1 MRGFCCDESRCVP
14 GGQPLALELEVSE
27 IMATQ
32 TIPDVSKKPFVRRTA
47 PDRSQRV
54 RHTVQGVFL
63 LINAWIGLQFYV
75 WVRYFER
82 GGTGFYLPRPAGVEG
97 WLPIAGLMNTK
108 YLLVT
113 GRVPLVHPAAMYLFL
128 GFVGMS
134 LVLKKSFCSWL
145 CPVGTF
151 SEFLGRLGRR
161 VYGRNLR
168 LPRLADLP
176 LRGIKYLLLAFFV
189 VFIGAMSA
197 EALDGFMA
205 TPYGLMADVKMLNF
219 FRDMGI
225 TAALVIGLLMLASTL
240 VQHFW
245 CRYLCPY
252 GALMGLVSL
261 LSPVKIRRDAEA
273 CIDCGKCAKA
283 CPAGL
288 KVDQLVQVRSAECTA
303 CMACVAACSTQ
314 DALQLALPPRR
325 AVTARE
331 RWRRRGVG
339 PLVITGVLAYLFFGV
354 MLFARATN
362 HWQMHMPKAAY
373 LQLVPQTNRLT
384 HPGF

>member
-27 IMATQ
+27 MATQ

-145 CPVGTF
+145 
-151 SEFLGRLGRR
+151 
-161 VYGRNLR
+161 
-168 LPRLADLP
+168 
-176 LRGIKYLLLAFFV
+176 
-189 VFIGAMSA
+189 
-197 EALDGFMA
+197 
-205 TPYGLMADVKMLNF
+205 
-219 FRDMGI
+219 
-225 TAALVIGLLMLASTL
+225 
-240 VQHFW
+240 
-245 CRYLCPY
+245 
-252 GALMGLVSL
+252 
-261 LSPVKIRRDAEA
+261 
-273 CIDCGKCAKA
+273 
-283 CPAGL
+283 
-288 KVDQLVQVRSAECTA
+288 
-303 CMACVAACSTQ
+303 
-314 DALQLALPPRR
+314 
-325 AVTARE
+325 
-331 RWRRRGVG
+331 
-339 PLVITGVLAYLFFGV
+339 
-354 MLFARATN
+354 
-362 HWQMHMPKAAY
+362 
-373 LQLVPQTNRLT
+373 
-384 HPGF
+384 